1 MSFQNEFISI
11 ELFMKEFINYVKK
24 NVKKQEILSKLKI
37 SQILEQQ
44 DKIKEYSKSISLQK
58 QLLFSKILKKN
69 I

>member
-58 QLLFSKILKKN
+58 QLLFSKILKEN

>member
-58 QLLFSKILKKN
+58 QLLFNKILKEN